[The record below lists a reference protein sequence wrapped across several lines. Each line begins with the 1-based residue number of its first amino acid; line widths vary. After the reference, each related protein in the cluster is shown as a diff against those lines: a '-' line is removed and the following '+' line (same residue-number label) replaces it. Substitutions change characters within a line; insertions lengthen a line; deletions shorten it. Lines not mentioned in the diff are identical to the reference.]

1 MGFYA
6 PAQLLREAH
15 RQGVAVRPVDICHS
29 HWDCTLESG
38 AAVPPGAAPAPAIR
52 LGLRLVK
59 GLSAAAARRLVAAR
73 REQPWQS
80 LADLQARAA
89 PDRRAL
95 RALAAA
101 DALAGLAGDRH
112 QAAWQVARRE
122 PARPLLPVG
131 NAEPSL
137 PLLTA
142 PTEGANIVADY
153 ASLGLTLRR
162 HPLALLR
169 ARLAALGLLS
179 AAAVAATAPGRLV
192 HGAGLVINR
201 QRPAAANQ
209 VTFVTLEDETGQLNL
224 VVWQQVA
231 ARHRAT
237 LLGARLLGVSGR
249 VQRTAGVTQLL
260 ATELTDYSDLLGAL
274 LVRARDFR

>member
-1 MGFYA
+1 
-6 PAQLLREAH
+6 
-15 RQGVAVRPVDICHS
+15 
-29 HWDCTLESG
+29 
-38 AAVPPGAAPAPAIR
+38 
-52 LGLRLVK
+52 
-59 GLSAAAARRLVAAR
+59 
-73 REQPWQS
+73 
-80 LADLQARAA
+80 
-89 PDRRAL
+89 